1 MMVLVFSSSLCARGD
16 MVCHIRGDMAD
27 MVCHIKPQPDD
38 HGGIMV
44 TLCKQKNP
52 LKITVILL

>member
-16 MVCHIRGDMAD
+16 MVCHI
-27 MVCHIKPQPDD
+27 KPQPDD
-38 HGGIMV
+38 HGGVMV